1 MLALGVSDEA
11 AENTFCILMKPL
23 IPPRKTL
30 SLWAT
35 AGLDAVPKISLQ
47 CKFYSYSRLARLF
60 LLGRPD
66 PLGATDFVRVETDG
80 RQHQ

>member
-30 SLWAT
+30 SLWAA
-35 AGLDAVPKISLQ
+35 AGLDAVPKIALAS
-47 CKFYSYSRLARLF
+47 SRSGEAF
-60 LLGRPD
+60 TCSTP
-66 PLGATDFVRVETDG
+66 
-80 RQHQ
+80 